1 MAAGLTAA
9 VMVMVVVMAV
19 SLRHMEVWGVMMM
32 MHGVLASFSQSMWG
46 GVCFFCLGGREGGG
60 GGGSG
65 WIACPGALFLYDQEG
80 LVEGVLAAVLGIDY
94 EMVLL
99 PRALLSTARS

>member
-1 MAAGLTAA
+1 MGGGSAFF
-9 VMVMVVVMAV
+9 
-19 SLRHMEVWGVMMM
+19 VWER
-32 MHGVLASFSQSMWG
+32 
-46 GVCFFCLGGREGGG
+46 GREG